1 MEPAAEEE
9 EAQVLPE
16 ELEALTAVLDV
27 GAHSWRRMLHKQCRL
42 KSFS

>member
-16 ELEALTAVLDV
+16 ELEVLLVVRDV
-27 GAHSWRRMLHKQCRL
+27 EVRSWKRVLYRKCR
-42 KSFS
+42 